1 MSCSQLDWAYL
12 SDLRLICAE
21 LSLFSGIL
29 IMKFCSWEL
38 GYVSEGL
45 PCLSPYQSTYLQT
58 NLTRNCIRET
68 LTKYMLL
75 RWNSAQPGALFVAP
89 PKGCFG
95 LSASFWTSD
104 PFLELQHVE
113 YYVKI
118 QKIPLYLQF
127 DQFQQTLESLHARIY
142 GACMLACLGSIIWPD
157 MSCMFHW
164 FLGNITIFL
173 RFW

>member
-1 MSCSQLDWAYL
+1 MQTPLSHSKQSESYHAY
-12 SDLRLICAE
+12 
-21 LSLFSGIL
+21 
-29 IMKFCSWEL
+29 KFIATLCKEWT
-38 GYVSEGL
+38 
-45 PCLSPYQSTYLQT
+45 PYQSTYLQT
-58 NLTRNCIRET
+58 NLTKNFIGKT

-75 RWNSAQPGALFVAP
+75 RWNSAQQGSLFVAS

-127 DQFQQTLESLHARIY
+127 DQFQQTLKPLHARIY

-157 MSCMFHW
+157 MSCIFHW